1 MDTEHK
7 CSKWLKKE
15 IRVDVE
21 LAVVTKAA
29 PEHMGNRPG
38 AEQRHYIMAAHVK
51 FPLLT
56 KLLRYYEYLHS
67 YISTY

>member
-1 MDTEHK
+1 
-7 CSKWLKKE
+7 
-15 IRVDVE
+15 
-21 LAVVTKAA
+21 
-29 PEHMGNRPG
+29 MGNRPG

-56 KLLRYYEYLHS
+56 KLLRYYEYMHS